1 MTADATEQLSPEEL
15 DQLQSALVE
24 QMQAATCM
32 PLDMAH
38 GFLTATA
45 TATAGQQAAVL
56 GRVLGKLVEQ
66 DNMVGLLSRFRAQLL
81 NDLRSSDYGPL
92 IMQMPRD
99 DGSLLPLPYG
109 WCQGYLAGIE
119 FGGET
124 ERDAMLADEQA
135 GTLLT
140 PILSFLMYEEDQWF
154 NPPNEA
160 AHRETVDQLGEAAV
174 ALFRWLSERHASS
187 H

>member
-1 MTADATEQLSPEEL
+1 MQTQTEPLSPEEL
-15 DQLQSALVE
+15 DQLQATLVE
-24 QMQAATCM
+24 QMQAANCM

-45 TATAGQQAAVL
+45 MAAEGRVPVL
-56 GRVLGKLVEQ
+56 TDRVLGKLAEQ
-66 DNMVGLLSRFRAQLL
+66 EKMVALLSRFRAQLL
-81 NDLRSSDYGPL
+81 DDLRSADYGPL

-109 WCQGYLAGIE
+109 WCQGYLAGVD

-124 ERDAMLADEQA
+124 ARDAMLADEQA

-140 PILSFLMYEEDQWF
+140 PILAFLMYEEDQWF

-160 AHRETVDQLGEAAV
+160 AHRETVGQLGEAAI
-174 ALFRWLSERHASS
+174 ALFRWSSDRSASS